1 MVAVATVAAKADATK
16 AVHQG
21 VRATVRAL
29 KLAVRAK
36 KHATQTHAAT
46 VVVAHNAMVQV
57 VAVKEAK
64 AAKAV
69 VTAAKVLGQSAA
81 TKLLAM
87 HQGVTAVVVSAKTAN
102 AVSPATTAAHVSLT
116 LCVPALTP

>member
-57 VAVKEAK
+57 VAVK

-102 AVSPATTAAHVSLT
+102 AVSHVTTAAHVNLT
-116 LCVPALTP
+116 HCVQALTP